1 MTDRS
6 GCACGHSGDKEPRLQ
21 TAAVAEAGC
30 PISDLYPSPREMHSD
45 PLPVK
50 NTIQSPRI
58 KFMLPFNPILAPGV
72 ARKCSFPNWT
82 LWSLP
87 LSWRWDSQAIPKV
100 LKLHRSLNELVLLLG
115 SSFLNY
121 LISDFPSAPG
131 ISCTGAA
138 DSFTSYQASLHSV
151 STPPAFRWAPLRY
164 VNSCPSLLSFLPSRR
179 HPGATQA
186 FCPSPSP
193 WNSLLEEGI
202 YLQAPYH
209 SSSFF
214 PPSCP
219 IHWVSPLSSFY
230 SCWEIR
236 ALRLPTCLPLCL
248 LSPVSQPTQGCH
260 IT

>member
-6 GCACGHSGDKEPRLQ
+6 GCACGHSGDKGPRLQ

-30 PISDLYPSPREMHSD
+30 PVSDLYPRPREMHSN

-72 ARKCSFPNWT
+72 AKKCSFRHWT

-87 LSWRWDSQAIPKV
+87 LSWRWDSQSIPKV
-100 LKLHRSLNELVLLLG
+100 LKLHRSLNDLVLLLG

-138 DSFTSYQASLHSV
+138 DSFTSYQASLLSV
-151 STPPAFRWAPLRY
+151 FTPPAFRWATLTPVLQ
-164 VNSCPSLLSFLPSRR
+164 PSRG

-193 WNSLLEEGI
+193 WTSLLEEGI

-209 SSSFF
+209 SSSFS

-219 IHWVSPLSSFY
+219 IHWLSY
-230 SCWEIR
+230 SSDFI
-236 ALRLPTCLPLCL
+236 L
-248 LSPVSQPTQGCH
+248 
-260 IT
+260 